1 MKIISVHS
9 IKNSNN
15 NDSRTVTAAA
25 QTTQTPITEEMLS
38 LYVPKFTE
46 CLQQQMQNNESNN
59 VNISR
64 ESQKMASKKP
74 RESCSR
80 TKVNGLVNAWKEN
93 TEAATRG
100 VL

>member
-1 MKIISVHS
+1 MY
-9 IKNSNN
+9 
-15 NDSRTVTAAA
+15 R
-25 QTTQTPITEEMLS
+25 S
-38 LYVPKFTE
+38 LQR
-46 CLQQQMQNNESNN
+46 CLQQQMHNNESNN

-64 ESQKMASKKP
+64 ESQKMASEKP

>member
-1 MKIISVHS
+1 MH
-9 IKNSNN
+9 
-15 NDSRTVTAAA
+15 
-25 QTTQTPITEEMLS
+25 
-38 LYVPKFTE
+38 
-46 CLQQQMQNNESNN
+46 NNESNN

-64 ESQKMASKKP
+64 ESQKMASEKP